1 MYLKTCFTLRL
12 SHHDAL
18 YLFRRWSCNLF
29 LQNGKKNLLYYHIQ
43 CTSSKEAFGV
53 LSESNFPNFAITTKI
68 NWLKFSTKS
77 VNCTS
82 TEQTGSK
89 LTFSCFLCYHDVE
102 NHHECHVFV
111 RVVRQVKV
119 SSDWSRCIFVISL
132 NVSKMLAKSLA
143 NLLLVSSMYNFL
155 HIVYFIQ

>member
-1 MYLKTCFTLRL
+1 MMPCICFVG
-12 SHHDAL
+12 SHAIC
-18 YLFRRWSCNLF
+18 SCKME
-29 LQNGKKNLLYYHIQ
+29 KKLLYYYIQ

-53 LSESNFPNFAITTKI
+53 LSESNFPNFALTTKI

-77 VNCTS
+77 INCTS

-89 LTFSCFLCYHDVE
+89 LTFSCFLCYHDLE
-102 NHHECHVFV
+102 NYHECHVFV

-119 SSDWSRCIFVISL
+119 SSDWSRCTFIISF

-143 NLLLVSSMYNFL
+143 NLLLISSMYNFL
-155 HIVYFIQ
+155 HVVYFMQ